1 MANRDCFRFA
11 AGLVF
16 LPVLLATIQS
26 SLAHGGH
33 GNEFSGQNNRTTPIE
48 IDGQIARQL
57 GIETEV
63 VAAAPFAVVLKANGT
78 IDLSPNRQALVTAP
92 VRGKIVALLVEPGTI
107 VRQGD
112 PIVTLTSAELADLRT
127 TTQEKRAELYL
138 TVSQAQTNLKLAES
152 NYQRY
157 RTIAAAELNR
167 ARESF
172 SAAQIQYDR
181 DLALVRDRSV
191 VRVAREN
198 YQRQL
203 TIARSEISQA
213 QTELAVSQE
222 RYDRDRE
229 LAANGVLPRRQMLE
243 SQAQLSLA
251 RSRLIKAQQQPEV
264 LAAASELRKAEV
276 ELPIRAQQESAA
288 RLAEARSNLVA
299 ASTQKD
305 VIAAEAELE
314 RARVALTAAQTKLEL
329 ADRSYT
335 TRLRQLNTSADANG
349 LVTIKAP
356 IDGTIA
362 DRPATIGQTV
372 VDGETKLLT
381 IANNAIVAAT
391 AQIYERD
398 LPKITIGRSV
408 NVRVAGLGDR
418 LLRGTIDR
426 IGTQVDDRRTVAVR
440 VLLDNA
446 SNELKAGMFA
456 ELEIV
461 TGSSD
466 RPLLSLPSA
475 AIVEANG
482 KKLVYV
488 QNGNSFRPV
497 ELTLGETAGDR
508 VEVKTGL
515 FAGDRVVTRGVMSLY
530 AQSLRGGTSSAD
542 NHQDNPPQSPAT
554 ADNIVI
560 PLSVLP
566 IAGVSTLAVAGISL
580 GIWQYRRRF
589 KNSSNQNTLDAD
601 IDRAITAIFL
611 EEEVVEP
618 SIAGSI
624 DFLPALP
631 VDGDR
636 IQESSQC

>member
-1 MANRDCFRFA
+1 
-11 AGLVF
+11 
-16 LPVLLATIQS
+16 
-26 SLAHGGH
+26 
-33 GNEFSGQNNRTTPIE
+33 
-48 IDGQIARQL
+48 
-57 GIETEV
+57 
-63 VAAAPFAVVLKANGT
+63 
-78 IDLSPNRQALVTAP
+78 
-92 VRGKIVALLVEPGTI
+92 
-107 VRQGD
+107 
-112 PIVTLTSAELADLRT
+112 
-127 TTQEKRAELYL
+127 
-138 TVSQAQTNLKLAES
+138 
-152 NYQRY
+152 
-157 RTIAAAELNR
+157 
-167 ARESF
+167 
-172 SAAQIQYDR
+172 
-181 DLALVRDRSV
+181 
-191 VRVAREN
+191 
-198 YQRQL
+198 
-203 TIARSEISQA
+203 
-213 QTELAVSQE
+213 
-222 RYDRDRE
+222 
-229 LAANGVLPRRQMLE
+229 
-243 SQAQLSLA
+243 
-251 RSRLIKAQQQPEV
+251 
-264 LAAASELRKAEV
+264 
-276 ELPIRAQQESAA
+276 
-288 RLAEARSNLVA
+288 
-299 ASTQKD
+299 
-305 VIAAEAELE
+305 
-314 RARVALTAAQTKLEL
+314 L

-356 IDGTIA
+356 IDGTVA

-624 DFLPALP
+624 DVLPALP